1 MWKLKNL
8 LLDVLALAA
17 VKFFLGGVYSPKE
30 DFLAGVPR
38 TSREPRNREMV

>member
-17 VKFFLGGVYSPKE
+17 VKVFGGYIALKKSFL
-30 DFLAGVPR
+30 
-38 TSREPRNREMV
+38 

>member
-17 VKFFLGGVYSPKE
+17 VKVFLGGIYTKGTVLFVYIV
-30 DFLAGVPR
+30 LVLIL
-38 TSREPRNREMV
+38 

>member
-17 VKFFLGGVYSPKE
+17 VKVFWGGYIALKKSFL
-30 DFLAGVPR
+30 
-38 TSREPRNREMV
+38 

>member
-17 VKFFLGGVYSPKE
+17 VKFFGGVYSPKE
-30 DFLAGVPR
+30 VFLVGVPR

>member
-17 VKFFLGGVYSPKE
+17 VKVFGGVYSPKE
-30 DFLAGVPR
+30 VFLVGVPR